1 MNKKYLDLIIAFILV
16 AIAVSTRTIFH
27 IGPNVEL
34 VTFSTLAG
42 GYFLTNKK
50 LALLLPI
57 IIMLISDSII
67 GNTSIFLFTWSAF
80 FITPIL
86 GILLRSPFIKHKFK
100 DLPDIFRPSV
110 LGLAGT
116 TLSIIIFYLWTNFGV
131 VVTTAMYPDTF
142 GGLLSS
148 YFNALP
154 FLKNQLF
161 GNLIFTPILFAGFQ
175 LFFSK
180 KANENIDRKQV
191 SERDIVYIEGG
202 TV

>member
-1 MNKKYLDLIIAFILV
+1 MNKKYLDLTVAFFLIVL
-16 AIAVSTRTIFH
+16 AVSTRTIFH

-34 VTFSTLAG
+34 VTFSALAG

-57 IIMLISDSII
+57 LIMLISDSII

-80 FITPIL
+80 LVTPIL
-86 GILLRSPFIKHKFK
+86 GISLRSNYIQNKLRN
-100 DLPDIFRPSV
+100 LPEIFRSAL
-110 LGLAGT
+110 LGLGGT
-116 TLSIIIFYLWTNFGV
+116 TLSIIIFYLWTNLGV

-161 GNLIFTPILFAGFQ
+161 GNLIFTPILFASFQ
-175 LFFSK
+175 VFLSK
-180 KANENIDRKQV
+180 KEHENTDWKRMPA
-191 SERDIVYIEGG
+191 RNIVHM
-202 TV
+202 